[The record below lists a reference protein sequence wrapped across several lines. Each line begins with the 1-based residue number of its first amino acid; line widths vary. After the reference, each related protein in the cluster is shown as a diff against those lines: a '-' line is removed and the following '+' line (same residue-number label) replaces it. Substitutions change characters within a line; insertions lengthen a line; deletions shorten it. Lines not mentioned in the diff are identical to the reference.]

1 MPAEG
6 VDMVDPAA
14 LGVYV
19 VTSAAFGPRRDH
31 GVVARAAIEGGAT
44 AVQLRAPDVDD
55 DRLLPLA
62 SELAAACREAGVLF
76 VVNDR
81 LQVALDSGAA
91 GVHLGQR
98 DDPGNARPR
107 LGAGRVLG
115 ISVEGVGEALSAER
129 TGADYLG
136 VTVWTT
142 PTKPEAHALGLEG
155 LAEVVAAVAIPVVG
169 IGGISASNARLVLE
183 AGAAGVAV
191 ISAVAAAPDPV
202 AATRTLAR
210 LVERFREGH
219 GSVRR

>member
-6 VDMVDPAA
+6 VDMLDPAT

-19 VTSAAFGPRRDH
+19 VTSAAFGRDH
-31 GVVARAAIEGGAT
+31 DVVARAAIESGAT
-44 AVQLRAPDVDD
+44 AVQLRAPELDD
-55 DRLLPLA
+55 NGLLPLA
-62 SELAAACREAGVLF
+62 SQLAAACREAGVLF
-76 VVNDR
+76 LVNDR
-81 LQVALDSGAA
+81 LQVALDGGAA

-98 DDPGNARPR
+98 DDPGNARRR

-115 ISVEGVGEALSAER
+115 MSVGGVDEALSAER
-129 TGADYLG
+129 AGADYLG
-136 VTVWTT
+136 VTIWAT
-142 PTKPEAHALGLEG
+142 PTKPEAQALGLEG

-210 LVERFREGH
+210 IVGRFRQGH
-219 GSVRR
+219 RAARR